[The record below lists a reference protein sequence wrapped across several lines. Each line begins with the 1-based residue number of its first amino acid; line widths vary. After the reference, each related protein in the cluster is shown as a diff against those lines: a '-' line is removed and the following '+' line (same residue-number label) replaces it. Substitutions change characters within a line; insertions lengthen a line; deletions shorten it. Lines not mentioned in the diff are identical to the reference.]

1 MRRKLQDLVRKCNK
15 IVDPIIYDHISK
27 KRQGKKED
35 HEDLVDVL
43 LTFHK
48 DEDELSYGSQ
58 FSLAVDN
65 IKAIVLVSKYGIQVL
80 LMKHIKLTLSI
91 C

>member
-1 MRRKLQDLVRKCNK
+1 MRRKLHDLVRRCNK

-43 LTFHK
+43 LKFHK

-58 FSLAVDN
+58 YSLAIDN
-65 IKAIVLVSKYGIQVL
+65 IKAIVLVSKSAIKVL
-80 LMKHIKLTLSI
+80 
-91 C
+91 